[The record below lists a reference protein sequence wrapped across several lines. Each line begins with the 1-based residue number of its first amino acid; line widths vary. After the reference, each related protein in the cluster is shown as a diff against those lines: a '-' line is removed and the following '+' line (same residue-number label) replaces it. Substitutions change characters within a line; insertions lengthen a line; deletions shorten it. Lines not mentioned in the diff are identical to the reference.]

1 MSSATISI
9 FGNKILLEI
18 MNELKIFSKFNV
30 VFLEDKKSWNNNQI
44 IIFFYQ
50 KDYEELYNKIIKK
63 NIPIILIMNSKNETN
78 IIKNEFTEKLNKP
91 FNILELNKK
100 IVLLLAR
107 HQFYKSSLINLND
120 YIIDKNERK
129 IKKNNV
135 ELQLTEKEISFLI
148 LFTKSKKPIEKKF
161 ILESVW
167 KYSVE
172 SDTHTIE
179 THIHRLRKKI
189 YEKFKDNNFI
199 KNDSRGYYI

>member
-30 VFLEDKKSWNNNQI
+30 VFFEDKKSWNNNQI